1 MDTAQAL
8 LIAVV
13 IILTVMLV
21 AIGFQVFYILRAIRE
36 TLEKANKVLDDAGH
50 ITESVKNP
58 INSLSALL
66 LGLRGSTSV
75 VGMLKRIGE
84 KKRGKEHE

>member
-21 AIGFQVFYILRAIRE
+21 AIGFQVFYILRALRH

-66 LGLRGSTSV
+66 FGLKGSSNV
-75 VGMLKRIGE
+75 AGLLKRIGE
-84 KKRGKEHE
+84 KKKGREDE